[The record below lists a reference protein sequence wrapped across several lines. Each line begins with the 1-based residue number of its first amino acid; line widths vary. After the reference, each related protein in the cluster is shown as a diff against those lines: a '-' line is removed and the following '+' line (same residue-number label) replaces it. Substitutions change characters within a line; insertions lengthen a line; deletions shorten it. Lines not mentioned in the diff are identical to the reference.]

1 MLFCEI
7 LLLVVM
13 CLCLRV
19 AWAYIMLIVA
29 KCRTDKSF
37 DVLFGGLKKHISNTK
52 EFLYSLN
59 NSENI
64 DVKLV
69 NETIGFISKLT
80 DFSVE
85 KDGNERIAGYA
96 NAITINLEKIFASL
110 EENSCSC
117 DLYQK
122 YKASE
127 QSFNKIKTDY
137 NSKALKLKHYVDVF
151 PSSLIARFKKIN
163 TMDNIL

>member
-1 MLFCEI
+1 MLFFEI
-7 LLLVVM
+7 LLVVIM

-29 KCRTDKSF
+29 KYRADKSF
-37 DVLFGGLKKHISNTK
+37 DAFFSALKKHISNTK
-52 EFLYSLN
+52 EFLNSLN

-64 DVKLV
+64 DAKLV

-96 NAITINLEKIFASL
+96 NAITINLEKILIPL
-110 EENSCSC
+110 EENSYQS

-122 YKASE
+122 FRTSE
-127 QSFNKIKTDY
+127 QSFKKIKTDY

-151 PSSLIARFKKIN
+151 PSSLIARFKKIR